1 MINPLPIHPLSGDV
15 LNGNSRFNL
24 DLKGGGG
31 LLNQSSTQG
40 DGRSAVA
47 PTKNLYNANDVP
59 RVFTNSE

>member
-15 LNGNSRFNL
+15 LNGNSRLNL
-24 DLKGGGG
+24 DLKGGG
-31 LLNQSSTQG
+31 LLNQGSTQG

-47 PTKNLYNANDVP
+47 PTKNLYNANAVP

>member
-1 MINPLPIHPLSGDV
+1 MINPLKIHPLSGDV

-31 LLNQSSTQG
+31 LLNQGSTQG
-40 DGRSAVA
+40 DGRLAVA
-47 PTKNLYNANDVP
+47 STKNPYNANDVP